1 MAAQHEA
8 APRPNPADI
17 LPDPDDKHRY
27 VREMFD
33 AIAPRYDLLNSVLSW
48 RLHHR
53 WRAAAVR
60 AAALAPG
67 QHALDVCTGTGDLAF
82 ALAQRVGNNGQVDAT
97 DFSEPM
103 LDLAREKASTRDAIA
118 PVRFQTADT
127 QNLPFPDNT
136 FDAVT
141 VAFGI
146 RNVADIDRGLR
157 EMARVAKPG
166 GRVVLLEF
174 NRPRNPLF
182 AALSRFYSFVVMPR
196 IGGLVSGRRSAYAYL
211 PASVEAF
218 HSREELSR
226 KMQDAGLRHIS
237 WRDLNLGMVVLHV
250 GVKP

>member
-17 LPDPDDKHRY
+17 LPEPDDKHRY

-33 AIAPRYDLLNSVLSW
+33 AIAPRYDLLNSVLSL

-53 WRAAAVR
+53 WRTAAVR
-60 AAALAPG
+60 ATSLKTG
-67 QHALDVCTGTGDLAF
+67 DHALDVCTGTGDLAF
-82 ALAQRVGNNGQVDAT
+82 ALAKQVGSSGHVDAT

-103 LDLAREKASTRDAIA
+103 LDLARHKARIQASAA

-127 QNLPFPDNT
+127 QDLPFADNT

-146 RNVADIDRGLR
+146 RNVADIDQGLR
-157 EMARVAKPG
+157 EMVRVAKPG
-166 GRVVLLEF
+166 GRVVILEF
-174 NRPRNPLF
+174 NRPRNPVF
-182 AALSRFYSFVVMPR
+182 RALADFYSFAILPR
-196 IGGLVSGRRSAYAYL
+196 IGGLVSGRRSAYSYL
-211 PASVEAF
+211 PASVAAF
-218 HSREELSR
+218 HSRDTMSEKLR
-226 KMQDAGLRHIS
+226 DAGLGQIS
-237 WRDLNLGMVVLHV
+237 WKDLNLGMVVLHQ